1 MLYVSVF
8 ASTDARKA
16 KEVSVR
22 RVMTQKAIV
31 RWSNPEVIL
40 VATNL
45 FDGYSL
51 VMHAIYQAKLS
62 RARVLLVHVNP
73 ISSLMSEGTYG
84 VPIRRPSP
92 LVRSVKA
99 RLEETAA
106 DFRREGI
113 ECEPIVLKGVPE
125 EEIPLLV
132 KSRSVDRVIVA
143 TRNASGITRLVGVS
157 VAEKLIAGLEVPVCI
172 VGRSNHPGPAC
183 NTPLGR
189 VLLATTLHLDS
200 LLLAGVASALAE
212 SNHAQLTLLHV
223 LNTEG
228 MSERERESALAM
240 TQRRVSALVPNQSA
254 HWIPPKF
261 LVHEGDPA
269 TIILR
274 EAGSMAQDLIILGSP
289 HPSKVSWALD
299 TSVVRRVVIESHCPV
314 IVIRSTMHATTE
326 YLQGLGDAKVTL
338 SY

>member
-1 MLYVSVF
+1 
-8 ASTDARKA
+8 
-16 KEVSVR
+16 
-22 RVMTQKAIV
+22 MTENAIV
-31 RWSNPEVIL
+31 RWSTPEVIL

-51 VMHAIYQAKLS
+51 IMHAIYQAKLS

-73 ISSLMSEGTYG
+73 ISSFKSEATYG
-84 VPIRRPSP
+84 LPTRLPSP

-99 RLEETAA
+99 RLEEMAA
-106 DFRREGI
+106 DFRREGV

-125 EEIPLLV
+125 AEIPLIV
-132 KSRSVDRVIVA
+132 KTRCVDRVLVA
-143 TRNASGITRLVGVS
+143 TRNASGIARLAGVS
-157 VAEKLIAGLEVPVCI
+157 VAEELIAGLDVPVCI
-172 VGRSNHPGPAC
+172 VGRRNHPGAAC

-254 HWIPPKF
+254 HRIPPNF

-299 TSVVRRVVIESHCPV
+299 TSVVRRVVIESQCPV
-314 IVIRSTMHATTE
+314 IVIRPTIQATTE
-326 YLQGLGDAKVTL
+326 YLQSLGDAKVTL
-338 SY
+338 AYRNERDGGFDVNSSI